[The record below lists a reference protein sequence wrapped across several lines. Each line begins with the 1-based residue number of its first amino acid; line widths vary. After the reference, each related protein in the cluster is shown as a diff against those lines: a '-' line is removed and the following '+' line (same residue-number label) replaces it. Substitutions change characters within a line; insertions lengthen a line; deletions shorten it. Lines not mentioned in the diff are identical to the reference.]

1 MLVICLGIALF
12 TWAIGLGIAM
22 GAFVAGLMIS
32 NVEYADHA
40 LDRILPM
47 RDVFATLFFASIGVL
62 IDPFFLWENTWILLG
77 LVSITLVGKAVI
89 VTMVVKWFGYS
100 LKTAFTVGLGINQI
114 GEFSF
119 VLAGVAQSQGLFSE
133 RIYGLTVG
141 TTAATLLITPFLLK
155 ATPYWLEWLEQ
166 VPVIAPILQK
176 DTPHRLE
183 SDEELTGHVVVAGY
197 GRVGQTLTR
206 MLYFQGHHILIIDNN
221 EASLKTLREKNI
233 PYLYGDASS
242 VLLLE
247 KANLGTAKAMAITLP
262 DPMATRLTLKRAL
275 SIAPDLDITVRAHLS
290 DEIEPLYQLG
300 AQEVVQPEFE
310 ASLEMGAHLLLRL
323 GDTTYD
329 VQQVVNRYRSG
340 RYRDILPER
349 SEYWGAA
356 NLESSLES
364 AIAGLQKNWYVVP
377 SHSPLG
383 GLSLAQADIRRV
395 TGETIMAI
403 DRQVDRKKRL
413 FRYPTGELTIEVNDR
428 LLVVGSPDEH
438 LTFAT
443 LLRGGK

>member
-1 MLVICLGIALF
+1 
-12 TWAIGLGIAM
+12 
-22 GAFVAGLMIS
+22 
-32 NVEYADHA
+32 
-40 LDRILPM
+40 
-47 RDVFATLFFASIGVL
+47 
-62 IDPFFLWENTWILLG
+62 
-77 LVSITLVGKAVI
+77 
-89 VTMVVKWFGYS
+89 
-100 LKTAFTVGLGINQI
+100 
-114 GEFSF
+114 
-119 VLAGVAQSQGLFSE
+119 
-133 RIYGLTVG
+133 
-141 TTAATLLITPFLLK
+141 
-155 ATPYWLEWLEQ
+155 
-166 VPVIAPILQK
+166 
-176 DTPHRLE
+176 
-183 SDEELTGHVVVAGY
+183 
-197 GRVGQTLTR
+197 
-206 MLYFQGHHILIIDNN
+206 
-221 EASLKTLREKNI
+221 
-233 PYLYGDASS
+233 YLYGDASS

-247 KANLGTAKAMAITLP
+247 KANLGKAKAMAITLP

-290 DEIEPLYQLG
+290 DEIDTLYQLG

-310 ASLEMGAHLLLRL
+310 ASLEMGAHLLLKL

-364 AIAGLQKNWYVVP
+364 AIAGLQKNWYLVP

-395 TGETIMAI
+395 TGVTIMAI
-403 DRQVDRKKRL
+403 DRQVDHQKRL

-428 LLVVGSPDEH
+428 LLVVGSPEEH

-443 LLRGGK
+443 LLRGGN